1 MKRALILS
9 LIMLP
14 QHFCSAQV
22 DNANKKDSI
31 KVLDAKYKFYDLTGS
46 KARAAVQLPYD
57 SIEFRD
63 VRYDTTFVMMTF
75 PPLHVSRTYN
85 VKVNLDSGL
94 AQNLTKYFN
103 NYYSSVNNNSH
114 KTLVCYIKKF
124 SVTLQYELLE
134 HFFNSGNLEDDTA
147 NRVTIEIECY
157 YKKDDVLFPAV
168 RLDTS
173 YLHHFPDII
182 LNAARQIRGLFEPL
196 MNKIEHVNLENV
208 EKRKAYTEPEIV
220 KRYADRFSIPI
231 LQTAVYKKG
240 VYKTFA
246 EFRNNTPSIDSF
258 KVSTDKM
265 KVNQSNRGLFDPE
278 SLLWKAFQ
286 TRSTAIFL
294 YDKNNTLISPSE
306 IFGYCDGKTLWI
318 EHGAFFYPLEKT
330 GNSFEFMYIY
340 HYVDQNF
347 RTNTLFILTP
357 LNMETGHSN

>member
-1 MKRALILS
+1 
-9 LIMLP
+9 MLP

-31 KVLDAKYKFYDLTGS
+31 KVLDAKYRFYDLTGS
-46 KARAAVQLPYD
+46 KARAGVQLPYD

-103 NYYSSVNNNSH
+103 NYYSSVNNNGR

-147 NRVTIEIECY
+147 NRVTTEIECY

-182 LNAARQIRGLFEPL
+182 LNAAKQIRGLFEPL

-220 KRYADRFSIPI
+220 KRYADRFNIPI
-231 LQTAVYKKG
+231 LQTAAYKKG
-240 VYKTFA
+240 VYKTFT
-246 EFRNNTPSIDSF
+246 EFRNNAPSIDSF

-265 KVNQSNRGLFDPE
+265 KVNESNRGLFDPE

-286 TRSTAIFL
+286 TRNTAIFL

-306 IFGYCDGKTLWI
+306 IFGYCDGKTIWI
-318 EHGAFFYPLEKT
+318 EHGAFFYPLGKI

-340 HYVDQNF
+340 HYADQNF